1 MWAVILTVLETA
13 KSFWILI
20 SKNRFLKL
28 KVFALKMRSRFG
40 NTYICKSRLRTFST
54 MKQVKSTVK
63 TEIERQTKHWTIF
76 SDLLPL
82 ALVLLK
88 ER

>member
-1 MWAVILTVLETA
+1 
-13 KSFWILI
+13 
-20 SKNRFLKL
+20 
-28 KVFALKMRSRFG
+28 
-40 NTYICKSRLRTFST
+40 